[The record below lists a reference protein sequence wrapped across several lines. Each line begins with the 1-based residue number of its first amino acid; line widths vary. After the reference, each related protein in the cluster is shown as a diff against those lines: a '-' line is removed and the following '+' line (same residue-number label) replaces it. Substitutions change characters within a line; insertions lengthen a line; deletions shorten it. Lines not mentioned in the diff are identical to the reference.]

1 MPYFKIETNA
11 PLTQPETES
20 ALKALSLQIAT
31 QLGKPE
37 DYVMTRIEYSSVMSF
52 AGTTKACAF
61 CTLVSLGLDDE
72 KIPELSQTLTE
83 IVTQIL
89 SVTAERIYIQF
100 ESPPRNHFAHNGKPF
115 A

>member
-11 PLTQPETES
+11 LLAQSETES
-20 ALKALSLQIAT
+20 VLKALSSQIAT
-31 QLGKPE
+31 HLGKPE
-37 DYVMTRIEYSSVMSF
+37 DYVMTRIEHSPAMSF
-52 AGTTKACAF
+52 AGTTEPCAF

-83 IVTQIL
+83 LVAQIL
-89 SVTAERIYIQF
+89 SVPAKRIYIQF
-100 ESPPRNHFAHNGKPF
+100 ESPQRKHFAHSGKPF

>member
-11 PLTQPETES
+11 SLAQSEIES
-20 ALKALSLQIAT
+20 ALKTLSSQIAT
-31 QLGKPE
+31 QLSKPE
-37 DYVMTRIEYSSVMSF
+37 DYVMTRIAYSPAMSF
-52 AGTTKACAF
+52 AGKTEACAF

-72 KIPELSQTLTE
+72 KIPGLSRTLTE
-83 IVTQIL
+83 IVTQVL

-100 ESPPRNHFAHNGKPF
+100 ESPQRKHFAHNGKPF